1 MSKGKNSEKNRKK
14 KTPAQANQYNN
25 ELGSR
30 TTQIENTYGTD
41 SHSYLCGTD
50 EPMERRD
57 DAEKPKPKKL
67 RYKIGDWF
75 KENIVATLVGAC
87 ITAFIGFI
95 FWGVIDLKADM
106 KVVDTKISN
115 LQEDVDK
122 LATDS
127 VSKEILDLQIN
138 ALKDSL
144 EAGWLIDRKEL
155 ENQIELI
162 RQQVKFVEEKLDDY
176 KDDKKE

>member
-1 MSKGKNSEKNRKK
+1 MSRNKKSGKDRQK
-14 KTPAQANQYNN
+14 KTAAQANKCNN

-67 RYKIGDWF
+67 RYKVGDWF
-75 KENIVATLVGAC
+75 KENIVTALVGAG
-87 ITAFIGFI
+87 ITAIIGFV

-106 KVVDTKISN
+106 KVVDTKITG

-127 VSKEILDLQIN
+127 VSKEILDLQIK

-144 EAGWLIDRKEL
+144 EARWLIDGKEL

-162 RQQVKFVEEKLDDY
+162 RQQIEFVEEKLADY
-176 KDDKKE
+176 EENKKE